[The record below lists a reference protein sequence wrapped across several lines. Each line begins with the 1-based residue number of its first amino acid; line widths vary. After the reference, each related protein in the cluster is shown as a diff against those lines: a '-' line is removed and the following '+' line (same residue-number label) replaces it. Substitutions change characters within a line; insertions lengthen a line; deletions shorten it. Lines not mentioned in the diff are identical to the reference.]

1 MHLTGQSIIGASR
14 ATASGGVFYAMN
26 ARTGERLEPA
36 FHSASDR
43 DVDEAV
49 AIAAA
54 ASAGYG
60 ALSRG
65 QRAEFLRE
73 IASQLEALG
82 NVLIERVVLETALAE
97 ARVRGELDRAVNQF
111 RFFAGILD
119 EGSWVDAR
127 IDTGDPKR
135 KPAPKPDLRSMLR
148 TLGPVAVFCAAN
160 FPLAFSVVGGDTAS
174 ALAAGNPVVVNA
186 HSAHPGTAEMC
197 GVAIQAAAH
206 RTLMPDGVF
215 SLLISQGYRVGQLL
229 MAHSQI
235 KAAAFT
241 GSRKGGM
248 ALGEIA
254 RARRVPIPFYAEMS
268 GVNPVF
274 VLPHAMAQKGDE
286 IVAGLQASVT
296 GSAGQLCTKP
306 GILVVEEGR
315 AGDLLVIALG
325 RRIGGTKPVPMLNA
339 AILENYRLLIEARAH
354 DERVRRVEQAAAGA
368 SGGAA
373 LFETDAE
380 TYLANPDLA
389 AEVFGPAAL
398 VVRYRSIEQALEIAA
413 MEGNLTG
420 TIHTASGDEEDGAR
434 LAVALEAHAGR
445 ILFGGYPTGVEVCQA
460 MVHGG
465 PFPATADGRT
475 TSVGGRAIERFAR
488 PVCFQDFPA
497 ALLPEELRPGNPAGV
512 WRMVNGERTMFE

>member
-1 MHLTGQSIIGASR
+1 
-14 ATASGGVFYAMN
+14 
-26 ARTGERLEPA
+26 
-36 FHSASDR
+36 
-43 DVDEAV
+43 
-49 AIAAA
+49 
-54 ASAGYG
+54 
-60 ALSRG
+60 
-65 QRAEFLRE
+65 
-73 IASQLEALG
+73 
-82 NVLIERVVLETALAE
+82 
-97 ARVRGELDRAVNQF
+97 
-111 RFFAGILD
+111 
-119 EGSWVDAR
+119 
-127 IDTGDPKR
+127 
-135 KPAPKPDLRSMLR
+135 
-148 TLGPVAVFCAAN
+148 
-160 FPLAFSVVGGDTAS
+160 
-174 ALAAGNPVVVNA
+174 
-186 HSAHPGTAEMC
+186 
-197 GVAIQAAAH
+197 
-206 RTLMPDGVF
+206 
-215 SLLISQGYRVGQLL
+215 

-465 PFPATADGRT
+465 PFPAPADGRT